1 MLRSAAWE
9 SAAWESAAW
18 ERAAWESAAFG
29 TVEAAAERDV
39 LSPAAA

>member
-39 LSPAAA
+39 LSPGAA